1 MRAPIVTWV
10 KLAVLSGLLLGS
22 AMLCSGCC
30 SANLML
36 RKCPAQIDLRLT
48 AAEQLNSCTD
58 QGSYQVMVRVYSLAS
73 TGPFH
78 AAEFEDLW
86 YGESDLDGAV
96 LEVLK
101 VTMDP
106 GETQSHRWQRPAGVR
121 ALGVVANFCRLDA
134 GCWKQVIELEEGTQ
148 RLDLALSGTC
158 LTLGWRP

>member
-1 MRAPIVTWV
+1 MRAPIMIWV
-10 KLAVLSGLLLGS
+10 KLAVLSGLVLGS

-36 RKCPAQIDLRLT
+36 RKCPVQIDLRLA

-73 TGPFH
+73 TGAFH

-86 YGESDLDGAV
+86 YGESDLGGAV

-101 VTMDP
+101 LTVEP
-106 GETQSHRWQRPAGVR
+106 GDAATHRWQRPPGTR
-121 ALGVVANFCRLDA
+121 ALGVVANFCQLEA
-134 GCWKQVIELEEGTQ
+134 GCWKQVIELDDGSQ
-148 RLDLALSGTC
+148 RVDLHLAGTC
-158 LTLGWRP
+158 LTLAPRP